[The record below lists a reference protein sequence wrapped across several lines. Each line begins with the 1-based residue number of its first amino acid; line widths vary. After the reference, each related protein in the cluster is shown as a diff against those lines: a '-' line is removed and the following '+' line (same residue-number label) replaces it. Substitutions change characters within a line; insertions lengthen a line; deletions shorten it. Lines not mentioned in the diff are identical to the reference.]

1 MQSNKY
7 LSRLPEVRE
16 LNKSIAVREL
26 MALQNLNKYGRP
38 AYFLEVIE
46 RVHVKYQQDLAS
58 STAKLAG

>member
-1 MQSNKY
+1 MQPNNY

-16 LNKSIAVREL
+16 LNKSSAVREL

-46 RVHVKYQQDLAS
+46 RVHIKHQQDLAGLLV
-58 STAKLAG
+58 TPAG